1 MPYLG
6 VNTVL
11 QAINNANSEI
21 SRRWRPPYQ
30 GRQNHRFWGY
40 TRSFTAMH
48 QNKCFCLETCQLHN
62 IILRSFKHHKHHFFN
77 FIFFHIPQKL
87 LLLHVTFSHGCSYPH
102 KTTEI
107 LDPRKSMHKVAF
119 PGEKNTNELILHL
132 KYSHLENWTIWNW
145 TLSVLIKG
153 WSHVYFSSKLLL
165 W

>member
-1 MPYLG
+1 MQTVKSAGDEGHLIKADKTIDFG
-6 VNTVL
+6 DTQEVL
-11 QAINNANSEI
+11 QQCTKI
-21 SRRWRPPYQ
+21 SVSAWRLV
-30 GRQNHRFWGY
+30 
-40 TRSFTAMH
+40 S
-48 QNKCFCLETCQLHN
+48 C
-62 IILRSFKHHKHHFFN
+62 IILSYAVLNTINTIFFY